1 MNSSITTVKMSVH
14 KIQIYYGI
22 FISIRYSL
30 LPLSKPFFSMKKNPI
45 LKRITIF
52 NVFFFFFKNFRY
64 GSMTNIV
71 DHVFP
76 PTSQSPQMALDYSS
90 FTFWREPLPNIIA
103 EEESSGNPVLPVG
116 IEPETEV
123 AKDDNNIEKIPSNHD
138 CNSNANKN
146 NDGELNTSDTSSPS
160 SSSSQTTIVENVILE
175 TDSNQIVH

>member
-1 MNSSITTVKMSVH
+1 
-14 KIQIYYGI
+14 
-22 FISIRYSL
+22 
-30 LPLSKPFFSMKKNPI
+30 
-45 LKRITIF
+45 
-52 NVFFFFFKNFRY
+52 
-64 GSMTNIV
+64 MTNIV

-175 TDSNQIVH
+175 TDSNEIVH

>member
-1 MNSSITTVKMSVH
+1 MSS
-14 KIQIYYGI
+14 
-22 FISIRYSL
+22 
-30 LPLSKPFFSMKKNPI
+30 
-45 LKRITIF
+45 
-52 NVFFFFFKNFRY
+52 
-64 GSMTNIV
+64 IV

-123 AKDDNNIEKIPSNHD
+123 ADDNNIEKIPSNHD

>member
-1 MNSSITTVKMSVH
+1 MQKTNT
-14 KIQIYYGI
+14 
-22 FISIRYSL
+22 
-30 LPLSKPFFSMKKNPI
+30 I
-45 LKRITIF
+45 LKRISNF
-52 NVFFFFFKNFRY
+52 NIFFFFFKISRY
-64 GSMTNIV
+64 GSMSSIV

-103 EEESSGNPVLPVG
+103 EEESSGNPVVLG
-116 IEPETEV
+116 IEQETEI
-123 AKDDNNIEKIPSNHD
+123 ADDNIIEKIPSNHD
-138 CNSNANKN
+138 CNSNANK

>member
-1 MNSSITTVKMSVH
+1 MSS
-14 KIQIYYGI
+14 
-22 FISIRYSL
+22 
-30 LPLSKPFFSMKKNPI
+30 
-45 LKRITIF
+45 
-52 NVFFFFFKNFRY
+52 
-64 GSMTNIV
+64 IV

-103 EEESSGNPVLPVG
+103 EEESSGNPVVLG
-116 IEPETEV
+116 IEPETEI
-123 AKDDNNIEKIPSNHD
+123 ADDNNIEKIPSNHD
-138 CNSNANKN
+138 CNSNANK

>member
-1 MNSSITTVKMSVH
+1 MNH
-14 KIQIYYGI
+14 KFQHI
-22 FISIRYSL
+22 
-30 LPLSKPFFSMKKNPI
+30 
-45 LKRITIF
+45 
-52 NVFFFFFKNFRY
+52 FFFFKHFRY
-64 GSMTNIV
+64 GSMSSIV

-103 EEESSGNPVLPVG
+103 EEESSGNPVVLG
-116 IEPETEV
+116 IEPETEIT
-123 AKDDNNIEKIPSNHD
+123 DDNNIEKIPSNHD
-138 CNSNANKN
+138 CNSNANK